1 MARVIY
7 IKEGRTKGYITV
19 GVLLDEQRRAYT
31 VPQAVYSSLG
41 SPMPRCELDEP
52 SLSVLDEANAEYSA
66 LKKALSLLSYSDN
79 SYRSLVMKLRRSGFS
94 ARIAEGAALEAVR
107 LGYIDEERQLERLI
121 LAEAN
126 GHLTGP
132 LRLIPKLAAKG
143 YSQDKIRAVM
153 AELCDSGEL
162 DFDENKS
169 ILIEKKLGG
178 DFTEEERDKLL
189 FKHGYKT
196 Y

>member
-1 MARVIY
+1 MATVIY
-7 IKEGRTKGYITV
+7 IKEGKTRGYITV
-19 GVLLDEQRRAYT
+19 GALHDGQRRAYT
-31 VPQAVYSSLG
+31 VPQAIYSSLG
-41 SPMPRCELDEP
+41 SPMPRCELDDAALA
-52 SLSVLDEANAEYSA
+52 SLEEANAEYTA
-66 LKKALSLLSYSDN
+66 FKKALSLLSYSDN

-94 ARIAEGAALEAVR
+94 ARIAEGAANEAVR

-132 LRLIPKLAAKG
+132 LKLIPKLAAKG
-143 YSQDKIRAVM
+143 YSQDKIRAVIS
-153 AELCDSGEL
+153 ELRTSGEL
-162 DFDENKS
+162 DFEENKRS
-169 ILIEKKLGG
+169 LIEKKLGG

-189 FKHGYKT
+189 FKHGYKA